1 MYQANTWVN
10 DGGWKDVLAGEYRQS
25 SAFAGYHVFVSA
37 GHIERYTEDAIS
49 KFYETKKDDPI
60 MAALIVKSLIH
71 CWDNF
76 EENAKMLAKKCILYK
91 DHECLGRIKSHGR
104 TSDVICL

>member
-1 MYQANTWVN
+1 MYQANTWDN

-60 MAALIVKSLIH
+60 MAAINL
-71 CWDNF
+71 F
-76 EENAKMLAKKCILYK
+76 
-91 DHECLGRIKSHGR
+91 
-104 TSDVICL
+104 